1 MCVRRSLFI
10 FSNISHTCSLVNLLL
25 KGRKKKFNFT
35 RVRHSTENATFPS
48 NLCRTRLCRKWQ
60 QLSRLFYSYRR
71 GDRVCRKKDTRA
83 RCLNCKGPLTNG
95 AAAGAEMGE
104 VEERVSAKSA
114 HRFRQVT
121 RKECYRNRVQRDQ
134 SDFSARVRS
143 RCTMT
148 RESRRYRLVES
159 RLAT

>member
-1 MCVRRSLFI
+1 MIKKEIECFFRFIILLNVSILLIFYKTKIGSLRKMCVRRSLFI
-10 FSNISHTCSLVNLLL
+10 LSNISHTCSLANLLL

-95 AAAGAEMGE
+95 AAAGTETGE
-104 VEERVSAKSA
+104 VEERVTAKSA
-114 HRFRQVT
+114 HRFR
-121 RKECYRNRVQRDQ
+121 
-134 SDFSARVRS
+134 
-143 RCTMT
+143 
-148 RESRRYRLVES
+148 
-159 RLAT
+159 